1 MKIAP
6 AKKQLKFLDWEFGAF
21 FHFGIR
27 TFNHGHRDWD
37 GEDMPAETFD
47 PTSLDCR
54 QWIRQVKAVGAK
66 YAIMTTKH
74 HDGFAL
80 WPSKYTSYS
89 VAASPWKNGRGDVVR
104 EFTDACRA
112 EGVAVGLY
120 YSPAQWGATAVTF
133 DKEEEYDDYFI
144 NQISELLTNYG
155 KIDYL
160 WFDGCGSGDH
170 KYDEKRIINVI
181 RSLQPDILIFGMWD
195 PDTVWVGN
203 EDGYAP
209 ECNTGVVTVNVLGEM
224 KTIYAPYECDCRIR
238 GRWFYDLDM
247 YSLKSVDELCAMY
260 ELSVGRGANLL
271 LNIGPDDRG
280 LLPDADIARLRQM
293 RAELDRRYAHPLP
306 FEPIKKVDDGV
317 YSIEYSDHMLN
328 SEIHDTDFIPLC
340 RSVIINEDITAG
352 VGSRGFKLWA
362 HIPSRSP
369 ISDRKVCVYI
379 GETIGRKRII
389 RIPPMRAPKFTLE
402 ITESDGECVI
412 TDMKVYE

>member
-6 AKKQLKFLDWEFGAF
+6 TEKQLKFLSWEFGAF

-37 GEDMPAETFD
+37 GREMKAESFS
-47 PTSLDCR
+47 PTALDCR
-54 QWIRQVKAVGAK
+54 QWVREVKNAGAK
-66 YAIMTTKH
+66 YAVLTTKH

-80 WPSKYTSYS
+80 WPSEYTKYS
-89 VAASPWKNGRGDVVR
+89 VAASPWRDGRGDVVR
-104 EFTDACRA
+104 EFTDACRE

-160 WFDGCGSGDH
+160 WFDGCGSADH
-170 KYDEKRIINVI
+170 KYDQKRIIGVI
-181 RSLQPDILIFGMWD
+181 RSLQPDIIIFGMWD
-195 PDTVWVGN
+195 PDASWVGN

-209 ECNTGVVTVNVLGEM
+209 ENNTGVKEMNILGEKM
-224 KTIYAPYECDCRIR
+224 TVYQPLECDCRIR
-238 GRWFYDLDM
+238 GRWFYDLDQ

-260 ELSVGRGANLL
+260 ELSVGRGANLI
-271 LNIGPDDRG
+271 LNIGPDERG
-280 LLPDADIARLRQM
+280 LLPEADVARLREM
-293 RAELDRRYAHPLP
+293 KAELDRRYAYPLP
-306 FEPIKKVDDGV
+306 YEKIKKDGDIYTV
-317 YSIEYSDHMLN
+317 EYSDYTLN
-328 SEIHDTDFIPLC
+328 TLIGDTDFIPLA
-340 RSVIINEDITAG
+340 RAVVIKEDITAG

-362 HIPSRSP
+362 HIPSRNP
-369 ISDRKVCVYI
+369 ISEKKVCVYI
-379 GETIGRKRII
+379 GETIGHKRII

-402 ITESDGECVI
+402 ITGKDGECII
-412 TDMKVYE
+412 TDIEIYG

>member
-6 AKKQLKFLDWEFGAF
+6 TEKQLNFLNLEFGAF

-37 GEDMPAETFD
+37 GREMSAETFN
-47 PTSLDCR
+47 PSSLDCR
-54 QWIRQVKAVGAK
+54 QWVREVKAVGAK
-66 YAIMTTKH
+66 YAILTTKH

-89 VAASPWKNGRGDVVR
+89 VAASPWKNGCGDVVA
-104 EFTDACRA
+104 EFVDACRA

-120 YSPAQWGATAVTF
+120 YSPAQWGTSAVTF

-144 NQISELLTNYG
+144 NQISELLTGYG

-170 KYDEKRIINVI
+170 KYDEKRIIGVI
-181 RSLQPDILIFGMWD
+181 RSLQPQITIFGMWD

-209 ECNTGVVTVNVLGEM
+209 ECNTGVVTMKVLGEM
-224 KTIYAPYECDCRIR
+224 KTIFAPYECDCRIR
-238 GRWFYDLDM
+238 GHWFYDLDM
-247 YSLKSVDELCAMY
+247 NTLKSVDELCAMY

-293 RAELDRRYAHPLP
+293 RAELDLRYAHPLL
-306 FEPIKKVDDGV
+306 FEPIKKESENT
-317 YSIEYSDHMLN
+317 YSVEYSDYTLN
-328 SEIHDTDFIPLC
+328 TLIGDTDNIPLC
-340 RSVIINEDITAG
+340 RAVIINEDITAG
-352 VGSRGFKLWA
+352 VGSRAFKLWA
-362 HIPSRSP
+362 HIPSRKP
-369 ISDRKVCVYI
+369 ISDKKICVFI
-379 GETIGRKRII
+379 GETVGRKRII

-402 ITESDGECVI
+402 ILEREGECNI
-412 TDMKVYE
+412 TNLEVYG